1 MRGAIYG
8 DQQSA
13 GARRLVGRPTRGH
26 KLPYHGTMR
35 ILLVSPYEIGRQPF
49 SLAHPAALLRARG
62 HSVVMA
68 DLTLGSLPWEDLSE
82 FALIG
87 IALGMH
93 TATRIAANL
102 LPQVRARA
110 KAAHLVC
117 YGVYGPPNAQALKEA
132 GVDTVLG
139 PEFEGELLALVAMLA
154 GTEEAVRRIE
164 FVVPDRVGLPGLGRY
179 AHLVLPDG
187 GRKTVGFVEASR
199 GCKYLCRHCPI
210 VPVYEGRFRAIPR
223 EAVIADAEQQ
233 VALGATHFSF
243 GDPDFLNGP
252 THALRILKTMHTR
265 WPEITF
271 DATIKISHILAH
283 KDLIPLLREYGC
295 LFITSAAE
303 SFDNTVLGL
312 LDKGHTGD
320 DIERAVA
327 ITRTSRIA
335 LTPTFVPF
343 TPWTTL
349 DNYLELL
356 TRVRDAGLINS
367 VTPVQLVIRLLVPEG
382 SYLLRLPGFR
392 ERLQPFSGELLGY
405 PWVNADP
412 LVDALQ
418 AKAQRWIEK
427 ADREGCSRFEAFAGL
442 WSLAHEAA
450 GRRMPKLNPD
460 MAGSVSPHL
469 SEPWYCCAE
478 PTTAQLAAVAVGG

>member
-1 MRGAIYG
+1 MR
-8 DQQSA
+8 DCWSA
-13 GARRLVGRPTRGH
+13 DRGRE
-26 KLPYHGTMR
+26 LPYHGGMR

-49 SLAHPAALLRARG
+49 SLAHPAALLRRRG

-68 DLTLGSLPWEDLSE
+68 DLTLGSLPWESLAE
-82 FALIG
+82 FELIG
-87 IALGMH
+87 ISLGMH

-102 LPQVRARA
+102 LPQLRVRARTA
-110 KAAHLVC
+110 RLVC
-117 YGVYGPPNAQALKEA
+117 YGLYGPPNAQALKDA
-132 GVDTVLG
+132 GVDVVLG
-139 PEFEGELLALVAMLA
+139 PEFEGGLLELVATLT
-154 GTEEAVRRIE
+154 GTKESSQRVE
-164 FVVPDRVGLPGLGRY
+164 FVVPDRTGLPGLGRY
-179 AHLVLPDG
+179 AHLVLPNG

-223 EAVIADAEQQ
+223 DTVIADAEQQ
-233 VALGATHFSF
+233 IALGATHLSF

-252 THALRILKTMHTR
+252 MHALRILKTVHTR
-265 WPEITF
+265 WPEVTF
-271 DATIKISHILAH
+271 DATIKISHILTH

-303 SFDNTVLGL
+303 SFDDAVLGL

-327 ITRTSRIA
+327 ITRASHVA

-343 TPWTTL
+343 TPWTSL
-349 DNYLELL
+349 DDYLGLL
-356 TRVRDAGLINS
+356 TRVRDSALINS
-367 VTPVQLVIRLLVPEG
+367 VTPIQLVIRLLVPEG

-405 PWVNADP
+405 PWVNTDP
-412 LVDALQ
+412 QVDALQ
-418 AKAQRWIEK
+418 TKAQHWVEK
-427 ADREGCSRFEAFAGL
+427 ADSEGLSRFETFAGL
-442 WSLAHEAA
+442 WALAHEAL
-450 GRRMPKLNPD
+450 GRRAPKLDPGA
-460 MAGSVSPHL
+460 AGPLSPHL

-478 PTTAQLAAVAVGG
+478 PSAAQLAAVAAGG